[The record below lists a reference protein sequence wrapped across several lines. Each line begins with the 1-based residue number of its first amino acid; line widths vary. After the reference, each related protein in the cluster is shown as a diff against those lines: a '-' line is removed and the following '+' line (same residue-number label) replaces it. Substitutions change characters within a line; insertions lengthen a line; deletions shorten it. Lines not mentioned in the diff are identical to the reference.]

1 MPKSWRKR
9 RSAREEEEGRRASHM
24 SLIDRHVR
32 DQNSKSGKE
41 TY

>member
-24 SLIDRHVR
+24 LIDRHVR

-41 TY
+41 IY